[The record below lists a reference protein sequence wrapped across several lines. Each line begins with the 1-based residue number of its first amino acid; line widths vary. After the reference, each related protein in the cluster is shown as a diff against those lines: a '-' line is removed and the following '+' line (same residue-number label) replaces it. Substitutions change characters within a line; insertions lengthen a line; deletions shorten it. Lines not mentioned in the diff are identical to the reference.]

1 MISCGGF
8 LMSKYIALIFKVI
21 KNEMNCI
28 LQKTPEALIK
38 SAFYE
43 NIRYEKRDI
52 THDVIMTL
60 LSYSYSLSISFSFIF
75 LSFILT
81 IP

>member
-8 LMSKYIALIFKVI
+8 LTSKYIALIFKVI

-28 LQKTPEALIK
+28 LRRMPEALIK

-43 NIRYEKRDI
+43 NIRHEKRDI